1 MAAAVSPPT
10 IALLERA
17 EKISQGAEA
26 AIDIQNRDRCIP
38 LQKIYRAQLH
48 PPRSHP
54 PSESSQV
61 PEHVLLKH
69 RFHKQYRHPT
79 LDATLTKSRV
89 AGEARALIKC
99 IRSGV
104 NVPGIRMV
112 DATEGVL
119 GIEWIDGKSVRFLLG
134 GGAEGEEEAEDD
146 SADVDT
152 DADEYV
158 EEDSLQDLT
167 IDTDALMEMIGTEI
181 AKMHQADIIH
191 GDLTTSNMMLRHPSS
206 PKGLQLVLIDFG
218 LAYTSTLV
226 EDKAVD
232 LYVLERAF
240 ASTHPQSEP
249 LFAGVLKAYEKKMGK
264 DWSAISRR
272 LDDVRLRGRKRSMV
286 G

>member
-1 MAAAVSPPT
+1 MTTTATSPSLK
-10 IALLERA
+10 LLENA

-26 AIDIQNRDRCIP
+26 
-38 LQKIYRAQLH
+38 KIYKARLH
-48 PPRSHP
+48 PVSPA
-54 PSESSQV
+54 SEHSG
-61 PEHVLLKH
+61 EILIKH
-69 RFHKQYRHPT
+69 RFQKQYRHPT
-79 LDATLTKSRV
+79 LDTALTKSRV

-99 IRSGV
+99 LRSGV

-112 DATEGVL
+112 DAIEGIL

-134 GGAEGEEEAEDD
+134 GGAEGE
-146 SADVDT
+146 VV
-152 DADEYV
+152 V
-158 EEDSLQDLT
+158 EEDFDEVDDEEPPEEDPLQEYGISQDS
-167 IDTDALMEMIGTEI
+167 LMELIGTEI

-206 PKGLQLVLIDFG
+206 RKGLQLVLIDFG
-218 LAYTSTLV
+218 LAYMSTLV

-240 ASTHPQSEP
+240 SSTHPQSEP
-249 LFAGVLKAYEKKMGK
+249 LFAGVLKAYETKMGK
-264 DWSAISRR
+264 EWAAISRR